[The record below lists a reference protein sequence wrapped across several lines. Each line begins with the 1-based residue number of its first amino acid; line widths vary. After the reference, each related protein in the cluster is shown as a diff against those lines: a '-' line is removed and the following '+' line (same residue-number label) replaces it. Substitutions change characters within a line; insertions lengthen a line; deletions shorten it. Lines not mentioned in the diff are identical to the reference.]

1 MVFGDFNEITH
12 PDEKLGWTDRDID
25 QMRRFRDCLSAC
37 GLHDLGFVGSSFTWC
52 NDRFGDQWTLI
63 RLDRVVPNENWT
75 TRFTKVQVHHIS
87 MSASNHCLLALFLR
101 KRTPP
106 KSAKKKKRFF
116 FKAMWARDDRCK
128 KVIEGAWDS
137 LRPDDEI
144 QEKINRCQGQLQ
156 WWNHRV
162 FGNVNQMVKLKH
174 DKLKHLKEL
183 NLLHETAEEIH
194 SLKKEINECLTR
206 EEVMWNQR
214 SRALWIKCGDHN
226 TKFFHA
232 TANHRRKI
240 NRIEGLRG
248 ADDVWYDKPEDIEK
262 EVFDY
267 FTNIFSTA
275 SPSSFEASLESIN
288 LRITTDMNESL
299 LKDFS
304 EVEVRKAL
312 QQMHPTKAPDPD
324 GMSPIFYQKYWEV
337 VGDSVIKC
345 VLQSLNSGCLLSGL
359 NETYICIIPKV
370 RCPQKIT
377 EFRPISL
384 CNVIY
389 KIVAKVLANR
399 LKEIML
405 EVISE
410 SQSAFVPGRQ
420 ITNNVIVAFEIMHSI
435 DQRRKG
441 KQGLMAIKLNMS
453 KAFDRVEWG
462 YLEAVMRRMG
472 FQERWIELILMC
484 VTTVSYFVL
493 INGEPKGKIK
503 PSRGLRQGDPISL
516 YLFLLCSKGLSAMLK
531 REEREGNIKG
541 VSVCRGAPQLSHLLF
556 VDDSIIFCRASIDVG
571 LQVMKVLSDYEH
583 ESGQKLN
590 MEKTSLFFSRNTN
603 NDMKEAI
610 KELFGA

>member
-1 MVFGDFNEITH
+1 M
-12 PDEKLGWTDRDID
+12 
-25 QMRRFRDCLSAC
+25 
-37 GLHDLGFVGSSFTWC
+37 
-52 NDRFGDQWTLI
+52 
-63 RLDRVVPNENWT
+63 
-75 TRFTKVQVHHIS
+75 
-87 MSASNHCLLALFLR
+87 
-101 KRTPP
+101 
-106 KSAKKKKRFF
+106 
-116 FKAMWARDDRCK
+116 
-128 KVIEGAWDS
+128 
-137 LRPDDEI
+137 
-144 QEKINRCQGQLQ
+144 
-156 WWNHRV
+156 
-162 FGNVNQMVKLKH
+162 
-174 DKLKHLKEL
+174 
-183 NLLHETAEEIH
+183 
-194 SLKKEINECLTR
+194 
-206 EEVMWNQR
+206 
-214 SRALWIKCGDHN
+214 
-226 TKFFHA
+226 
-232 TANHRRKI
+232 
-240 NRIEGLRG
+240 
-248 ADDVWYDKPEDIEK
+248 WYDKPEDIEK

-288 LRITTDMNESL
+288 LRITTDMNKSL

-453 KAFDRVEWG
+453 KAYDRVEWG

-503 PSRGLRQGDPISL
+503 PSRGLRQGDPISP
-516 YLFLLCSKGLSAMLK
+516 YLFLLCFEGLSAMLK

-541 VSVCRGAPQLSHLLF
+541 VSMCRCAPQLSHLLF